1 MNTSSVLDRLGALAD
16 PTRTRLLLALDRH
29 ELTVSELCSVLQLPQ
44 STVSRHLKLLA
55 DDRWVSARAEGTSR
69 RYSLASNLDPA
80 ARRLWQLVRGQL
92 AEDVTAS
99 QDAERL
105 RSVLAQRRTR
115 SQEFFANSAG
125 RWDALRTELFGP
137 RTDLAA
143 LPALLDERWVVGD
156 LGCGTGQLAAA
167 LAPYVRRVVA
177 VDQSR
182 AMLAAARARLR
193 DYANVEVRQGDLE
206 ELPVSDG
213 ELDAAM
219 LLLVLHYVAEPGRAL
234 AEAGRVLKPGGR
246 LLVVDMTPHAREE
259 YRQTMGHLWQGF
271 SSEQLD
277 SWLGAAGL
285 KAGRYVTLPSDPR
298 AKGPALFSLSAVRPA
313 GLASGLYPHD
323 GAGQNSMLKNATR
336 KLRNRG

>member
-1 MNTSSVLDRLGALAD
+1 MNTTSVLNRLGALAD

-29 ELTVSELCSVLQLPQ
+29 ELTVSELCAVLQLPQ

-55 DDRWVSARAEGTSR
+55 DDRWVTARAEGASR
-69 RYSLASNLDPA
+69 LYTLAAALDPA
-80 ARRLWQLVRGQL
+80 ARRLWQLVRGQI

-105 RSVLAQRRTR
+105 RSVLAERRTR

-125 RWDALRTELFGP
+125 RWDALRTELFGS

-143 LPALLDERWVVGD
+143 LPALLDEGWVIGD
-156 LGCGTGQLAAA
+156 LGCGTGQLAGS
-167 LAPYVRRVVA
+167 LAPFVARVVA

-182 AMLAAARARLR
+182 AMLAAARTRLR
-193 DYANVEVRQGDLE
+193 DYANVELRHGELE
-206 ELPVSDG
+206 ALPLADG
-213 ELDAAM
+213 ELDAAV
-219 LLLVLHYVAEPGRAL
+219 LFLVLHYVAEPSRAL
-234 AEAGRVLKPGGR
+234 AEASRALKPGGR

-271 SSEQLD
+271 SPEQLNG
-277 SWLGAAGL
+277 WLVTAGL
-285 KAGRYVTLPSDPR
+285 EPGRYVTLPADPR
-298 AKGPALFSLSAVRPA
+298 AKGPALFSLSANRPA
-313 GLASGLYPHD
+313 DLALGLYGPD
-323 GAGQNSMLKNATR
+323 SAGQNSRMASGTR